1 MRIFYVTADGSR
13 VGVLERAL
21 ARDASAPHHVEVATT
36 AEAVVGRAGALEPVV
51 VLVDGE
57 LPHTSPESAVASLRA
72 HLPRARILVISEEPS
87 AEHAGRLLLAG
98 ADEAILHTQL
108 SDLPARLARH
118 GAGADDPRRIIRL
131 GIVTDDGELA
141 DAAANAAGA
150 AATRLSVGAGGA
162 LTAPEG
168 NLVDAVQ
175 FDVLVFDE
183 RRPHPETASVLHA
196 SRERVP
202 PPAVVVLARAEDG
215 ASWLRLGACEVVHE
229 ADAARLVGALARA
242 QQWRR
247 THLEQAQLR
256 GKEARLRG
264 LVESIPEGVLL
275 SAPDG
280 AILALN
286 VAGLKL
292 VGARGPRDVVGKKV
306 ADLVGDADRGVVS
319 ELLEAVVKGESRTT
333 TLAVRR
339 LDGSTAAIDVKA
351 VPFQREPGRPAAML
365 AILRE
370 ASARTAQAEEEWQ
383 EIPLAYDP
391 AIESKLDELT
401 RTLEEARSEVLAS
414 RERVDQ
420 LRNAHESEQAVWQG
434 RFDELTAARD
444 ALAAS
449 LQALEAQQRD
459 EAQRL
464 ASRLEAVRDEER
476 QQAEARLAALR
487 AEFDEAQRAWSA
499 RLEALDAERAAAL
512 AGLSDLRA
520 AHEAEVAA
528 LARRLAEERREAEEA
543 LRAEIDAAR
552 ADLTRRDEE
561 WQARFDETTRA
572 HAALDH
578 ELSGAREALTAERGA
593 LAVRIEELEAAVR
606 QAAEREAQV
615 AIETGVRSLRVRELE
630 QQVEAADARVA
641 ALEGERGASQ
651 RNQASVLE
659 ASARSL
665 QEAQQAVA
673 QAERRAAELQREV
686 EALGRDREQAQ
697 AACAA
702 AQALAEEAERQVEA
716 MRAESAGHESRL
728 RTLAGDLESRESL
741 ANDLEER
748 VRASQQ
754 ALDEANAERQRLE
767 GALAEAGRRLVEAL
781 EAAERQ
787 QALAESRQ
795 SEMAETAAGLSA
807 AEREREAARAE
818 IEALTARLAA
828 AETARQ
834 QSGRYD
840 ERYGWLFDFDEIGRM
855 VVARDGTVISS
866 NDAAAS
872 MCGARTTSEFVG
884 VRTPATDLFTS
895 ALAASES
902 RNGRQEFPRR
912 FEICLQHGDGLLHWI
927 LGVAQPQAGPGDA
940 MDWMLLDVSDRHL
953 VARRSRYLRRVDALT
968 HVLASATTECAGLM
982 REVGDTLRA
991 AGDRGPGAADAEQW
1005 QHAKKA
1011 VARTRSVLQQLSG
1024 FAQKRS
1030 RRPQVL
1036 ELNEVLDKASVLLSR
1051 LAGEETP
1058 CETRIAAEPILVSI
1072 DPGEFE
1078 QLLTNAVIAA
1088 RDSLPAGGHV
1098 VVTAGK
1104 KDADTELGGMPLTRR
1119 EAVVSIEAEGFGAA
1133 EGVVSPKLM
1142 DLVTRVGGEL
1152 DLDHEPEVRTTFHI
1166 AMPLVHR
1173 IERADQSQDQAFPA
1187 KQPQG
1192 T

>member
-464 ASRLEAVRDEER
+464 ASRLEA
-476 QQAEARLAALR
+476 
-487 AEFDEAQRAWSA
+487 
-499 RLEALDAERAAAL
+499 
-512 AGLSDLRA
+512 
-520 AHEAEVAA
+520 
-528 LARRLAEERREAEEA
+528 
-543 LRAEIDAAR
+543 
-552 ADLTRRDEE
+552 
-561 WQARFDETTRA
+561 
-572 HAALDH
+572 
-578 ELSGAREALTAERGA
+578 
-593 LAVRIEELEAAVR
+593 
-606 QAAEREAQV
+606 
-615 AIETGVRSLRVRELE
+615 
-630 QQVEAADARVA
+630 
-641 ALEGERGASQ
+641 
-651 RNQASVLE
+651 
-659 ASARSL
+659 
-665 QEAQQAVA
+665 
-673 QAERRAAELQREV
+673 
-686 EALGRDREQAQ
+686 
-697 AACAA
+697 
-702 AQALAEEAERQVEA
+702 
-716 MRAESAGHESRL
+716 
-728 RTLAGDLESRESL
+728 
-741 ANDLEER
+741 
-748 VRASQQ
+748 
-754 ALDEANAERQRLE
+754 
-767 GALAEAGRRLVEAL
+767 
-781 EAAERQ
+781 
-787 QALAESRQ
+787 
-795 SEMAETAAGLSA
+795 
-807 AEREREAARAE
+807 
-818 IEALTARLAA
+818 
-828 AETARQ
+828 
-834 QSGRYD
+834 
-840 ERYGWLFDFDEIGRM
+840 
-855 VVARDGTVISS
+855 
-866 NDAAAS
+866 
-872 MCGARTTSEFVG
+872 
-884 VRTPATDLFTS
+884 
-895 ALAASES
+895 
-902 RNGRQEFPRR
+902 
-912 FEICLQHGDGLLHWI
+912 
-927 LGVAQPQAGPGDA
+927 
-940 MDWMLLDVSDRHL
+940 
-953 VARRSRYLRRVDALT
+953 
-968 HVLASATTECAGLM
+968 
-982 REVGDTLRA
+982 
-991 AGDRGPGAADAEQW
+991 
-1005 QHAKKA
+1005 
-1011 VARTRSVLQQLSG
+1011 
-1024 FAQKRS
+1024 
-1030 RRPQVL
+1030 
-1036 ELNEVLDKASVLLSR
+1036 
-1051 LAGEETP
+1051 
-1058 CETRIAAEPILVSI
+1058 
-1072 DPGEFE
+1072 
-1078 QLLTNAVIAA
+1078 
-1088 RDSLPAGGHV
+1088 
-1098 VVTAGK
+1098 
-1104 KDADTELGGMPLTRR
+1104 
-1119 EAVVSIEAEGFGAA
+1119 
-1133 EGVVSPKLM
+1133 
-1142 DLVTRVGGEL
+1142 
-1152 DLDHEPEVRTTFHI
+1152 
-1166 AMPLVHR
+1166 
-1173 IERADQSQDQAFPA
+1173 
-1187 KQPQG
+1187 
-1192 T
+1192 